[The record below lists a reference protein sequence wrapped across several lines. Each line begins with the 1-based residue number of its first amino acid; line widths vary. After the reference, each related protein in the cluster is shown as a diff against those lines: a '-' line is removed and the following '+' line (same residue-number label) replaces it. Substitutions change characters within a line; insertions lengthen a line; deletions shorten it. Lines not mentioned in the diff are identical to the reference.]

1 MMFNDHKG
9 CIIMRKCF
17 GDDEKTFQFKM
28 SWFKLK
34 EKHSLYNMIIKSK
47 HYNF

>member
-1 MMFNDHKG
+1 MMMFNDHKG

-28 SWFKLK
+28 S
-34 EKHSLYNMIIKSK
+34 
-47 HYNF
+47 